1 MHTSHAFAKV
11 FGLKYKKPLKYFK
24 KFKKLK
30 KFKIAWAILAGQG
43 LVAGALSPGSG
54 GQGLVARLSW
64 PGPAPGS
71 SGHGL
76 VARD

>member
-1 MHTSHAFAKV
+1 MHTSHANAKV

-24 KFKKLK
+24 KFKKFKKCK

-64 PGPAPGS
+64 PGPATG
-71 SGHGL
+71 
-76 VARD
+76 